1 MCVCIMLV
9 HVVCGYNVYV
19 LYIVK
24 CIRQHDRA
32 RPHTWTFAEK
42 VRQPSEIEVKLTH
55 MLLQYEWERERERE
69 RERSMKE
76 TMREIVVKERRYED
90 TQGTIAYKVV
100 QLNFQC
106 TGLCV
111 CVLCV

>member
-1 MCVCIMLV
+1 M
-9 HVVCGYNVYV
+9 YV

-55 MLLQYEWERERERE
+55 MLLQYEWEREREGE
-69 RERSMKE
+69 REKYERDDERNSSERE
-76 TMREIVVKERRYED
+76 TI
-90 TQGTIAYKVV
+90 
-100 QLNFQC
+100 
-106 TGLCV
+106 
-111 CVLCV
+111 